1 MQRRRCVMVVD
12 REPLAQ
18 WALAELAKDAGWTV
32 ITATSPEVALQF
44 IRELPAVDLL
54 FLDCPR
60 TWADLTI
67 VSAIKRMR
75 PDCKVVLILDFR
87 IDAFASRASALG
99 VDQTLIKPVD
109 ADAVREI
116 LGATDVDHSSAAAP
130 ALKPWQLRIP
140 SAAESE
146 RSHLQMQLA
155 GASGEPGAMGD
166 LARSLQRLL
175 EPHTHHEERYALPL
189 LGLLPLLA
197 AGFVWP
203 EMQVAVTMSA
213 TLASDLPRLL
223 DDHEALIT
231 AAEQLEHAAQS
242 AGRLDLAS
250 LARSLVRHVELETQV
265 MYPAAILTG
274 KFVEMQLARTR
285 MGPPN

>member
-1 MQRRRCVMVVD
+1 MIVD

-32 ITATSPEVALQF
+32 ITATSPEIALQF

-67 VSAIKRMR
+67 VSAVKRMR
-75 PDCKVVLILDFR
+75 PACKVVLILDFR

-99 VDQTLIKPVD
+99 VDQVLIKPVD
-109 ADAVREI
+109 ADTVREI
-116 LGATDVDHSSAAAP
+116 LGATDVDHSSVAAS
-130 ALKPWQLRIP
+130 ALKPSQLRIP
-140 SAAESE
+140 SAVESE
-146 RSHLQMQLA
+146 RGHMQRQLA
-155 GASGEPGAMGD
+155 GASNEPGAIGD

-175 EPHTHHEERYALPL
+175 ETHAHHEERYALPL

-203 EMQVAVTMSA
+203 EMRAAVTMSA
-213 TLASDLPRLL
+213 TLASDLPRML
-223 DDHEALIT
+223 DDHEALIA

-242 AGRLDLAS
+242 AGRSDLVS
-250 LARSLVRHVELETQV
+250 LARSLVRHVELESEV

-274 KFVEMQLARTR
+274 KFVEMQLVRTR
-285 MGPPN
+285 TDAPC